1 MKRLALLILAAALAM
16 PVLASTQEPTPA
28 PEQGDPLRITVT
40 IAHDQVQHVV
50 EAFAV
55 RYDWPEGLDEEQYHD
70 MLGAQIAEYVSW
82 VVREHDQGEQK

>member
-1 MKRLALLILAAALAM
+1 MKRVGIVAGVVFVAAAAY
-16 PVLASTQEPTPA
+16 AQEPTPA
-28 PEQGDPLRITVT
+28 PEQGEPLRITVT

-55 RYDWPEGLDEEQYHD
+55 RYDWPEGMDEEQYHD